1 MAIEVANRWII
12 RLLGDKSEPEKYTRT
27 VKFEKG
33 LMGGK
38 EYKAGRYTFTT
49 KEAMR
54 SFKFTEP
61 LSSGLLGPV
70 TIQQTEI
77 K

>member
-1 MAIEVANRWII
+1 
-12 RLLGDKSEPEKYTRT
+12 LLGDKSEPEKYTKT
-27 VKFEKG
+27 VKFENG
-33 LMGGK
+33 LMGEK
-38 EYKAGRYTFTT
+38 EYKAARYTFTT

-54 SFKFTEP
+54 SFLFTEL
-61 LSSGLLGPV
+61 LSSGFLGPV

>member
-1 MAIEVANRWII
+1 MAIEFAIVGLTAYLETN
-12 RLLGDKSEPEKYTRT
+12 LNPYSRT
-27 VKFEKG
+27 VKFENG
-33 LMGGK
+33 LMVGK

-54 SFKFTEP
+54 SFNFIEP
-61 LSSGLLGPV
+61 FSSGLLGPV